1 MVADPD
7 VDETQ
12 GLDQAPA
19 DELIGT
25 ADLNGEAGVV
35 MYQQDRGRLA
45 LQDQLDD
52 LPGMDAGPIDGAA
65 EELHEPEQPMVPVQT
80 DHAEVLAVPIA
91 ERNGEEVPDY
101 LGARQRCAAAHTPLQ
116 VLLGPREDRLRLCR
130 NELAALVEHVEGIG
144 SHRLS
149 PGSGRDCPRAR
160 ATARGSAAVK
170 AVRTARTRRAYGLD
184 GENRAVH
191 SRARASP

>member
-1 MVADPD
+1 
-7 VDETQ
+7 
-12 GLDQAPA
+12 
-19 DELIGT
+19 
-25 ADLNGEAGVV
+25 

-45 LQDQLDD
+45 LQHQLDN

-101 LGARQRCAAAHTPLQ
+101 LGARQRCAAAHAPLQ
-116 VLLGPREDRLRLCR
+116 VLLGPREHHLRLCR
-130 NELAALVEHVEGIG
+130 NELAALVAHVEGIG
-144 SHRLS
+144 SHWLS

-160 ATARGSAAVK
+160 ATRARQRSRQGSAQPTRGARR
-170 AVRTARTRRAYGLD
+170 ARAARTALTARTARYTQEPGQ
-184 GENRAVH
+184 
-191 SRARASP
+191 ARTYRVESASECIGSHR